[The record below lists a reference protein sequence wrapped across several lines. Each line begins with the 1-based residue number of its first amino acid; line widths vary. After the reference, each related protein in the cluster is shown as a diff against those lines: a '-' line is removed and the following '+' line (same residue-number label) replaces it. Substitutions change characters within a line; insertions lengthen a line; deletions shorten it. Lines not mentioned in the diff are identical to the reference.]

1 MIDTMRFF
9 QNPYKA
15 INVVRKDSR
24 TFKENR
30 VVISCMSGS
39 IGPVTITMFASPMIQ
54 PKIWRRFRSLM
65 AAKAGCHLRPL
76 PVPSRLVQLELFRI
90 WRGVVLLL
98 KQVVSGKRFVCGQL
112 MSSH

>member
-1 MIDTMRFF
+1 MDDRYNAVLPEPIQGHQRCSKGLLHF
-9 QNPYKA
+9 Q
-15 INVVRKDSR
+15 R
-24 TFKENR
+24 EQE

-54 PKIWRRFRSLM
+54 PKLWRRFRSLM

-76 PVPSRLVQLELFRI
+76 PVPSRLVQIELFRI

-98 KQVVSGKRFVCGQL
+98 KQVVSGKRFVC
-112 MSSH
+112 